1 MCQNFHIH
9 SKNDLV
15 HRMSCAKVAK
25 FASRG
30 GPKGSKNPR
39 KGFGALLA
47 DPYASPDE
55 ALMPHVDQ
63 ALKLICGALLAEG
76 SADHEN
82 AVKDMKA
89 GLEERI
95 GKNKAKDVASALSYV
110 RDRTGVP
117 RDLPLAAARQ
127 LRAHLNA
134 AIDVLY

>member
-1 MCQNFHIH
+1 M
-9 SKNDLV
+9 L
-15 HRMSCAKVAK
+15 CAKVAK

-39 KGFGALLA
+39 KGFGAELA

-55 ALMPHVDQ
+55 ALIPHVDQ

-76 SADHEN
+76 SADHEK
-82 AVKDMKA
+82 AVQDMKA

-95 GKNKAKDVASALSYV
+95 AKNKAKDVASALSYV

>member
-1 MCQNFHIH
+1 
-9 SKNDLV
+9 
-15 HRMSCAKVAK
+15 
-25 FASRG
+25 
-30 GPKGSKNPR
+30 
-39 KGFGALLA
+39 
-47 DPYASPDE
+47 
-55 ALMPHVDQ
+55 MPHVDQ

-95 GKNKAKDVASALSYV
+95 DKNKAKDVASALSYV